1 MRRSI
6 RKSGGRITVAVA
18 TAAACGVAALVPALA
33 AGAGVTPPPGA
44 TVSTVDI
51 KFNGGGPGG
60 LKFVAPPTVKSGD
73 YLEVVNKT
81 NSSQVGPHTFS
92 LVQPGLVPK
101 TKKARQKCFTRNHIC
116 KAIAKWHG
124 VKGNGPVT
132 VNPAEAGLAGWDT
145 LGSLT
150 APGDSWFTGFKPHNS
165 IIQQVSAA
173 PGTTLTFMCAIHPWM
188 HGSIQVTG

>member
-1 MRRSI
+1 M
-6 RKSGGRITVAVA
+6 TLAVA
-18 TAAACGVAALVPALA
+18 TAIACGVAALAPTLA

-73 YLEVVNKT
+73 YLQVLNKT
-81 NSSQVGPHTFS
+81 HASQVGPHTFS
-92 LVQPGLVPK
+92 LVQPGLIPK
-101 TKKARQKCFTRNHIC
+101 TKHQRQVCFTKNHIC
-116 KAIAKWHG
+116 KAIARGLG

-132 VNPAEAGLAGWDT
+132 INPSEAGLPGWDT

-150 APGDSWFTGFKPHNS
+150 TTGDSWFTGFKPNAS
-165 IIQQVSAA
+165 IVQQISAA
-173 PGTTLTFMCAIHPWM
+173 PGTTLTFMCAIHTWM